1 MRTAI
6 LLVIIIL
13 LVMLGLTM
21 CKGGIEEQIN
31 PSALL
36 ELLPTS
42 GPPVISVDGQAINVP
57 EDNTTGDI
65 IPQVNLVQA
74 DCPAPEPV
82 IPCPTFPP
90 PPTPTAVPAPGL
102 GVSAVEIRTLYEG
115 MGFTFQDSIS
125 DGIESGEVYEY
136 GRAAD
141 GYDVVEFSGHPED
154 IAQLTVNG
162 TLIEGDDV
170 NNAATAL
177 HLLSTFNRLT
187 PTWIDSD
194 DWLADILWQATLTE
208 TDPYNAEMTHGTINY
223 TVEISASLGSIVI
236 TARRA
241 Q

>member
-1 MRTAI
+1 VRTAI

-13 LVMLGLTM
+13 LGMLGLTM
-21 CKGGIEEQIN
+21 CRGSIEEQID
-31 PSALL
+31 PSTLL
-36 ELLPTS
+36 QLIPTS
-42 GPPVISVDGQAINVP
+42 GPPVISVDGQPVNVP
-57 EDNTTGDI
+57 EDNSTDGN

-74 DCPAPEPV
+74 DCPVPEPV

-90 PPTPTAVPAPGL
+90 PPTPTAVPALGL

-125 DGIESGEVYEY
+125 DSIESGEVYEY

-141 GYDVVEFSGHPED
+141 GYDVVEFSGHPEE
-154 IAQLTVNG
+154 ITHLTVNG

-170 NNAATAL
+170 NNTATAM

-208 TDPYNAEMTHGTINY
+208 TDPYNAEMTQGTINY